1 MALVRAVLHFES
13 RGQGMKQYTDEEIV
27 AKCEELWPNAEA
39 YNWGGETPA
48 IQVQREGDA
57 VKIIVGA
64 MYGWDD
70 EFPILTMDKRIALSE
85 FFDTMMVEDTRE
97 FESAYGC
104 ETCEYGGAHG
114 FVARIAPG
122 APFDPEIAESIRS
135 AGSET

>member
-1 MALVRAVLHFES
+1 
-13 RGQGMKQYTDEEIV
+13 MKQYTDEEII
-27 AKCEELWPNAEA
+27 AKCKELWPNAEP
-39 YNWGGETPA
+39 YHWGGDTPA
-48 IQVQREGDA
+48 IQVQHDGDA
-57 VKIIVGA
+57 VRITVGS
-64 MYGWDD
+64 MYDWGDD
-70 EFPILTMDKRIALSE
+70 DPPNSPYSKPTLTMDKRIALSE

-122 APFDPEIAESIRS
+122 APFDPAIAESIRS